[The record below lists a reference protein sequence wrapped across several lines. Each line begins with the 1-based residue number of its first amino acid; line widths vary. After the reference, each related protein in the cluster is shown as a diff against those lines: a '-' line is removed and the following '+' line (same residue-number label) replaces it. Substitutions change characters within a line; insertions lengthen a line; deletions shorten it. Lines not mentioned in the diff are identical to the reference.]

1 MKKVIL
7 FLFVFVSLFTSCSK
21 DAVEDSGTGI
31 DGSILTLAL
40 SEAGSLPQKI
50 DEASMYKITKLKL
63 KGKLNSTDV
72 WFLREMA
79 GYFSK
84 GILSYLDLSEAEFVT
99 GGKPYLGDRITEPN
113 KVSEAMFYDCKAL
126 TEVKIPQNTVT
137 IDRDAFKDC
146 PGLLSFDIPNSVK
159 NIESGAFMDCSNLTS
174 IIIPNSILYIGD
186 RAFYRTKIHELTI
199 PTSVEICSLSGMDN
213 LEVLRIEDSDKP
225 MDLSLHSLNL
235 EYLYLGRNISADNF
249 SYLKYLDSIKEIEIG
264 EKVTEVC
271 ANYGEYGRLAIG
283 TINIHNGIKTIG
295 ENAFYNT
302 YLSNVVLPP
311 SVERIGRRG
320 LFVCL
325 ENLTLYTKNP
335 PQVAEDCFYKP
346 SECTLYVPKGCIDNY
361 KNNEK
366 WKGFKEYKEIDN
378 YLWEPR

>member
-21 DAVEDSGTGI
+21 DAVEDSGNGI
-31 DGSILTLAL
+31 DGSILTLAV

-84 GILSYLDLSEAEFVT
+84 GILSYLDLSEAEFVA
-99 GGKPYLGDRITEPN
+99 GGKPYLGDLITEPN
-113 KVSEAMFYDCKAL
+113 KVSETMFYDCKAL

-137 IDRDAFKDC
+137 IGRDAFKDC
-146 PGLLSFDIPNSVK
+146 PSLLSFDIPNSVK
-159 NIESGAFMDCSNLTS
+159 NIEYGAFWNCSNLSS
-174 IIIPNSILYIGD
+174 ITLPNSLTYIGD
-186 RAFYRTKIHELTI
+186 WAFYGTKIHELTI
-199 PTSVEICSLSGMDN
+199 PTSVEICSLSGMDK
-213 LEVLRIEDSDKP
+213 LEVLRIEDSEKP
-225 MDLSLHSLNL
+225 MDLELYLLNL
-235 EYLYLGRNISADNF
+235 KYLYLGRNISADNF
-249 SYLKYLDSIKEIEIG
+249 SHLKDLCSELEIG
-264 EKVTEVC
+264 EKVTEIC
-271 ANYGEYGRLAIG
+271 DNEPSGRMGIG

-295 ENAFYNT
+295 KNAFYNT

-311 SVERIGRRG
+311 SVERIGWRG
-320 LFVCL
+320 LYVYGL

-335 PQVAEDCFYKP
+335 PQVAENCFYEP